1 MSLRLLPLILLPL
14 LLCGSLPSEAQESFT
29 FQSYRQGMLRMT
41 LVSPSIQGDVLL
53 RRDGKLE
60 TLEGAALENLFTLR
74 VPVPCAWLAQ
84 ERTLYWAV
92 SGKMLLSA
100 TIPPQQCAPPP
111 PPPPPEPQMRIFSRQ
126 DRCMIDTGGMTLWSV
141 ATALATQNKA
151 TVYQN
156 IYALF
161 VTNKTAFVDEDISR
175 LRSRELLCPHPDLVE
190 HIAPEHAKQLFD
202 EAMRF
207 NAGR

>member
-1 MSLRLLPLILLPL
+1 MFVRFLPLYLLPL
-14 LLCGSLPSEAQESFT
+14 LLCVAPSLRAEESNFT
-29 FQSYRQGMLRMT
+29 FQSYRHGMLRMT

-84 ERTLYWAV
+84 EQTLYWAV
-92 SGKMLLSA
+92 SGKMLMSA
-100 TIPPQQCAPPP
+100 KIPPQQCAPPP
-111 PPPPPEPQMRIFSRQ
+111 PPEPQVRIFSRQ
-126 DRCMIDTGGMTLWSV
+126 DRCMIDTGGVTLWRV
-141 ATALATQNKA
+141 ASELAKRNKA

-161 VTNKTAFVDEDISR
+161 LTNKTAFADEDISR
-175 LRSRELLCPHPDLVE
+175 LRSRELLCPHPALVE
-190 HIAPEHAKQLFD
+190 QIAPDHAKRLFD
-202 EAMRF
+202 EAVKFRS
-207 NAGR
+207 GG